1 VKLNTTNMKQFNL
14 NRLMMSCCVD
24 IDNEYYEELMDYLL
38 ETDVDLNTLNIDDLV
53 VNGIQFL
60 DKEDAEDYYIL
71 KETEDGCWCI

>member
-1 VKLNTTNMKQFNL
+1 MKQFNL

-38 ETDVDLNTLNIDDLV
+38 EIDVDLNELNIDDLV

-60 DKEDAEDYYIL
+60 DKEDAEQYELYIL
-71 KETEDGCWCI
+71 KETEDGCWCV